1 MTYKRLMINRFIA
14 FKGDKVMYDQPFHEG
29 INVIR
34 GEHSVGKSTL
44 LDLIFYALGGELKD
58 REWKEPIE
66 KYNKVIAEVSIDDT
80 QLTLVRAIDTKNKK
94 PYIDVFDGS
103 YEESIC
109 TEGLCCVIRTEN
121 QVVRN

>member
-14 FKGDKVMYDQPFHEG
+14 FKGDKVMYDQQFHQG
-29 INVIR
+29 INIVR

-66 KYNKVIAEVSIDDT
+66 K
-80 QLTLVRAIDTKNKK
+80 
-94 PYIDVFDGS
+94 
-103 YEESIC
+103 
-109 TEGLCCVIRTEN
+109 
-121 QVVRN
+121 